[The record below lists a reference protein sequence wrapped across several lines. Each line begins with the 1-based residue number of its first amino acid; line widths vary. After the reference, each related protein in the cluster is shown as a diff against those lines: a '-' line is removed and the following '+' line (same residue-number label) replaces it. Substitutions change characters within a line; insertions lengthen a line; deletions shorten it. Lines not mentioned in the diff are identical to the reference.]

1 MRRKQRPGQSGTAA
15 LHTVPLDRA
24 QAGEQLSA
32 DLRVRTPVAGE
43 PGGLRLL
50 HDELV
55 DPLDA
60 AFAHCLASG
69 QQLTPG
75 PCWDMS
81 SGGRGGHLAVF
92 GIILVR
98 MGCLTG

>member
-1 MRRKQRPGQSGTAA
+1 MRRKQRSGQSGTAA

-43 PGGLRLL
+43 PAVCASCTMNSSTHSTLRLHTASPVASSL
-50 HDELV
+50 RRAPVGICHL
-55 DPLDA
+55 A
-60 AFAHCLASG
+60 AG
-69 QQLTPG
+69 
-75 PCWDMS
+75 
-81 SGGRGGHLAVF
+81 GGHLAVF
-92 GIILVR
+92 GIILDR